1 MSVKVSRNN
10 SIIGSSSTSKNVSNE
25 EIAKINQDITILQ
38 ARISHLNG
46 DPIVST
52 PPSSN
57 VALIGNGT
65 VTSPFVSGL
74 RGITSDT
81 SKSLID
87 NSLEL
92 KVEALESVLQKIIE
106 LDRLVLKKTTPADT
120 TAVRRKSNGSDL
132 YLLPTH
138 LHLADRLMDLHT
150 QSKRVTV
157 ITQTVPNNNN
167 NNGDSTSSNAPNP
180 PVSPRSNKLQT
191 TINDLKKQLQE
202 ADEKSKRNQEEIISS
217 RKDTMALRQELD
229 TTKQELEKQKLNAK
243 NNNDNEINNFK
254 AQFSEMQE
262 RNNQMQ
268 DWLLTEKKKNQSLL
282 IMIKEKAMK
291 LDTKGAITPSK
302 SEQLA
307 KVEFSS
313 EEIEAFSYL
322 DSAIATCFENLRT
335 QVMTISSVKDML
347 ESEIQNYTMERELL
361 MKDLTTLTNEHDAL
375 KGAYHALET
384 ETMNKKG
391 DSDLQKKL
399 TAAQE
404 MIEQVQSELSSMARR
419 SLELERLPPLIS
431 DLEIKFKASEDAR
444 IKNDFKVKELTEE
457 LSSYKALCEKLKAKI
472 RDMSGKDSKTQDFL
486 DSFEEVMRD
495 EMMTMKMAF
504 EQKLKQAKEEADAH
518 SRRHQEEITR
528 LSSGSPYLSLG
539 LRKDSMGNFIRS

>member
-10 SIIGSSSTSKNVSNE
+10 SIIGSSSSTSKNVSNE

-92 KVEALESVLQKIIE
+92 KIEALESVLQKIIE

-167 NNGDSTSSNAPNP
+167 NNGDSTPNP

-217 RKDTMALRQELD
+217 RKDIIALRQELD
-229 TTKQELEKQKLNAK
+229 STKQELEKQKLNAK
-243 NNNDNEINNFK
+243 NNNDNETNNFK

-282 IMIKEKAMK
+282 LMIKEKASK
-291 LDTKGAITPSK
+291 LEKKGAITPSK
-302 SEQLA
+302 SEQLE
-307 KVEFSS
+307 KIEFNQ

-322 DSAIATCFENLRT
+322 DSAIATQFEFLRS
-335 QVMTISSVKDML
+335 QIMTISTVKDML
-347 ESEIQNYTMERELL
+347 EGEIQNYTMEREIL
-361 MKDLTTLTNEHDAL
+361 MKDLTSLTNEHDAI

-404 MIEQVQSELSSMARR
+404 MLEQVQSELASMARR
-419 SLELERLPPLIS
+419 SLELERLPPLLS
-431 DLEIKFKASEDAR
+431 ELEIKFKASEDAR
-444 IKNDFKVKELTEE
+444 IKNDFKVKEITEE
-457 LSSYKALCEKLKAKI
+457 LGSYKALCEKLKQKI

-495 EMMTMKMAF
+495 EMMTMKLAF
-504 EQKLKQAKEEADAH
+504 ETKLKQAKEEADAN
-518 SRRHQEEITR
+518 SRRHQEEISR

-539 LRKDSMGNFIRS
+539 LRKDSMGNMIRS